1 MKILGEIFLNRENK
15 KLKWKLI
22 IQSFFPLSLLVI
34 IKNLT
39 PEILQN
45 LINFFRKLFRGK
57 ISVLLDLY
65 YNPHTWIFLVI
76 LIFLLVAISGYIA
89 IWQFKE
95 VQFSGFTDAG
105 EKVKIE
111 EEITDSGI
119 TFFMTY
125 VLSFMNNDI
134 GSYNGFIV
142 YIGIIS
148 LVIIF
153 MAKTNLYYKNPIL
166 SLLGYKLYKIKFI
179 NPSLNECIDKQ
190 FIAVCRN
197 GLDEDKIVKWKYIS
211 DNICI
216 MYNKH

>member
-1 MKILGEIFLNRENK
+1 MNRENK

-22 IQSFFPLSLLVI
+22 IQSFLPLSLLLI
-34 IKNLT
+34 IKNIK
-39 PEILQN
+39 PEILHS
-45 LINFFRKLFRGK
+45 LIDFFRKLFRGE
-57 ISVLLDLY
+57 ISVLLDLCK
-65 YNPHTWIFLVI
+65 NPHKWIFLVI
-76 LIFLLVAISGYIA
+76 MISLLVAISGCIA

-125 VLSFMNNDI
+125 VLSFMIDDI
-134 GSYNGFIV
+134 KFLNEFIA

-148 LVIIF
+148 LVIIL
-153 MAKTNLYYKNPIL
+153 MAKTNLYYQNPIL

-197 GLDEDKIVKWKYIS
+197 ELDEDKIVKWKYIS
-211 DNICI
+211 DNICL